1 MLNAIIVILLIIGGF
16 TSVMIGCLAICSI
29 LVIIFLIAD
38 NLVYKIRRS
47 K

>member
-16 TSVMIGCLAICSI
+16 TGVMIGCLLLCSI
-29 LVIIFLIAD
+29 PVAIFLIID
-38 NLVYKIRRS
+38 NIIYKIRRS

>member
-16 TSVMIGCLAICSI
+16 TSVVIGCLALCSI
-29 LVIIFLIAD
+29 PFAIFLITD
-38 NLVYKIRRS
+38 TILYKIRRS

>member
-16 TSVMIGCLAICSI
+16 TSVVIGCLAICSI
-29 LVIIFLIAD
+29 PVIIFLIAD
-38 NLVYKIRRS
+38 TILYKIRRS